1 MGRMVH
7 GVLGVF
13 AMRMIMSR
21 ILVNAGMARFVRRR
35 AECSTSKSAADKGK
49 RDREHE

>member
-1 MGRMVH
+1 MVRMVH

-13 AMRMIMSR
+13 AVRMIMSGR
-21 ILVNAGMARFVRRR
+21 LVSAGMARFVRRR
-35 AECSTSKSAADKGK
+35 AECSTPKSAADKGK